1 MGNKMRILPYQ
12 HLDKKGLGA
21 MDLFNAIPVGK
32 KGTSR
37 TYSLPNG
44 TLTTNF
50 HANIRDAEIKV
61 AVTLLSHTFNQLGIE
76 SVQQLREGKTLPVIN
91 EETGQTLYTNGI
103 SIDAKELSE
112 LTHKGD
118 RTKGRR
124 VFKNL
129 QHLEDLVLRYD
140 LDDVNCTI
148 KMFDNIAYKN
158 GIITFN
164 IANMLLNRLGTT
176 LITFR
181 LPPILEHNGLTMR
194 LSMYIESHQR
204 PGRQYKDSSGEK
216 RTKFYP
222 KNEYYLDDLK
232 LALNVMNRRE
242 DKVIS
247 ELQNAFDELHN
258 GMHNPLSKFTYNK
271 FRRSFENEFKNGK
284 K

>member
-1 MGNKMRILPYQ
+1 
-12 HLDKKGLGA
+12 
-21 MDLFNAIPVGK
+21 MDLFNAIPVGR

-37 TYSLPNG
+37 TYTFPYG
-44 TLTTNF
+44 TLTTDF
-50 HANIRDAEIKV
+50 HANIRDVEIKV

-76 SVQQLREGKTLPVIN
+76 SVQELKEGKQLQVIN

-112 LTHKGD
+112 LLHRGD

-140 LDDVNCTI
+140 LDYVNCTI
-148 KMFDNIAYKN
+148 RLFDNVAYKN
-158 GIITFN
+158 GMITFN

-176 LITFR
+176 LIAFR

-194 LSMYIESHQR
+194 LSMYVESHQR
-204 PGRQYKDSSGEK
+204 PGKQYKDSSGEIRK
-216 RTKFYP
+216 KYYP
-222 KNEYYLDDLK
+222 KNEYYLEDLK
-232 LALNVMNRRE
+232 LALNLIDRRE

-258 GMHNPLSKFTYNK
+258 GESNPLSRFKYNRCRK
-271 FRRSFENEFKNGK
+271 SFESEYKNGK